1 MVSGHITKFEGEMAK
16 TIGIGLI
23 GLGTVGSGVVQLLHN
38 APSAMRRR
46 KSASFELQGIAVR
59 DIGKQRSVDFNPHL
73 LTADG
78 MAVVDDPNVE
88 MVVELTGAAP
98 AVEWVRAALKKGK
111 DVVTANKAMLAE
123 YGEELYGLALENGAD
138 LMFEASVAGG
148 IPIIRSLRNGLVA
161 NRVESLYGI
170 LNGTTNYIL
179 TQMTRG
185 AGGYADILAL
195 AQEKGFA
202 EPDPTMDVSGMDAA
216 QKLSILCRIAF
227 HSGGTGSQ
235 IFCEGIEKIERR
247 DIEYAREL
255 GYVIKL
261 LAIAKRSGDRVEAR
275 VHPAMVP
282 ADSLLANI
290 HDEFNAIEVVGSA
303 IGEQVFYGRGAGQM
317 PTASA
322 VVSDM
327 VYLAERKMAGAGPAI
342 GDMVLGNGA
351 VSIGDIADSEIR
363 YFLRMQVLDKPGVM
377 EQIAHVLA
385 VEGISIASVIQ
396 KERDLQGGSVP
407 LVIDTHEAR
416 EQAMQRAVGAIGD
429 LEVVED
435 GVHLIRMEEL

>member
-1 MVSGHITKFEGEMAK
+1 MAK

-23 GLGTVGSGVVQLLHN
+23 GLGTVGSGVLQLLHN

-46 KSASFELQGIAVR
+46 RNVGFELRGIAVR
-59 DIGKQRSVDFNPHL
+59 DVGKQRNVDFDHSL
-73 LTADG
+73 LTGDG
-78 MAVVDDPNVE
+78 MAVVDDPGVE
-88 MVVELTGAAP
+88 MVVELTGASP
-98 AVEWVRAALKKGK
+98 AVEWVRAALQKGK

-138 LMFEASVAGG
+138 LMFEASVGGG

-185 AGGYADILAL
+185 AGDYADILQR

-235 IFCEGIEKIERR
+235 IFCEGIEKIDSR

-255 GYVIKL
+255 GYVVKL
-261 LAIAKRSGDRVEAR
+261 LAIAKKRGTQVEAR

-282 ADSLLANI
+282 IDSLLANI
-290 HDEFNAIEVVGSA
+290 HDEFNAIEVIGSA
-303 IGEQVFYGRGAGQM
+303 VGEQVFYGRGAGQM

-322 VVSDM
+322 VVADM

-342 GDMVLGNGA
+342 GDMVLGDDTI
-351 VSIGDIADSEIR
+351 SIGDIAESEIR
-363 YFLRMQVLDKPGVM
+363 YFLRMQVLDRPGVI

-416 EQAMQRAVGAIGD
+416 ESAMQRAVQTIND
-429 LEVVED
+429 LEVVEE